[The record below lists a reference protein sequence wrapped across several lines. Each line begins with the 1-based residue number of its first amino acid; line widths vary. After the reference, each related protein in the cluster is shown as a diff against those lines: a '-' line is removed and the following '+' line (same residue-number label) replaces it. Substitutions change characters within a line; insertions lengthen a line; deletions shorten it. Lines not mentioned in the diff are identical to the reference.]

1 MQAALHISTQVL
13 PGQKI
18 EIQVPD
24 AAIGDTVDVFV
35 ILSEK
40 QKPESKRR
48 SVLDLIEQ
56 IRSKQQFRSA
66 EDIDKQLQEERESWD
81 N

>member
-56 IRSKQQFRSA
+56 IRSKKQFRSA
-66 EDIDKQLQEERESWD
+66 EDIDKQIQEERESWD

>member
-24 AAIGDTVDVFV
+24 AAIGDTVEVFV
-35 ILSEK
+35 ILP
-40 QKPESKRR
+40 QKPESKRG

-66 EDIDKQLQEERESWD
+66 EDIDKQLQEERESWE

>member
-18 EIQVPD
+18 EIQVPN

-35 ILSEK
+35 ILPE
-40 QKPESKRR
+40 KPESKRR
-48 SVLDLIEQ
+48 SIIKILEEIHTK
-56 IRSKQQFRSA
+56 RTPRSA

-81 N
+81 S

>member
-13 PGQKI
+13 PGHKI
-18 EIQVPD
+18 EIQVPN
-24 AAIGDTVDVFV
+24 AGIGDTVDVFV

-40 QKPESKRR
+40 QQPESKRR
-48 SVLDLIEQ
+48 SIIE
-56 IRSKQQFRSA
+56 ILEEIHTKRTPRSA

-81 N
+81 S